1 MTICIK
7 VSRSSAREQ
16 VMAASFRVL
25 LADNHVMFR
34 HGVRRILQSIDDLEV
49 VGEAGDGLE
58 LIDILKQT
66 SPHMVIL
73 NNSMPDL
80 DGLKAT
86 YEIKMINHDVKVMIL
101 TIHNNK
107 DYLYRAF
114 RAGARGYLLKEDA
127 DSKLISA
134 INIMRQGGIYISPLL
149 SSPLVMGYL

>member
-1 MTICIK
+1 M
-7 VSRSSAREQ
+7 EQ
-16 VMAASFRVL
+16 AVAASFRVL

-34 HGVRRILQSIDDLEV
+34 HGLRRTLQSIDGLEV

-73 NNSMPDL
+73 DNSMPDL

-86 YEIKMINHDVKVMIL
+86 YKIKMINHDVKVMIL
-101 TIHNNK
+101 TVHKNK

-114 RAGARGYLLKEDA
+114 RAGAQGYLLKEDA
-127 DSKLISA
+127 DSKVISA
-134 INIMRQGGIYISPLL
+134 INIMRKGGIYISPLL
-149 SSPLVMGYL
+149 SSPLIMAFL